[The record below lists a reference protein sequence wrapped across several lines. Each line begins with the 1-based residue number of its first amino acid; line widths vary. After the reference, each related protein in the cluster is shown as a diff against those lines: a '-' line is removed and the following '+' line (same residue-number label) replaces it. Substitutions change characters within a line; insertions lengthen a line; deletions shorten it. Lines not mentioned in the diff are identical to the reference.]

1 MPANALSIEDRRF
14 TKFNATEESSGRID
28 ISGEYTVTISNG
40 GLLPVPGVTF
50 NVNSMVIPDTE
61 VEFVAQKSSSAG
73 SIGPGSS
80 KDVTIEFNISGPASD
95 LRTVT
100 YGACGGDKIEMKT
113 DENAAGLLLAVAT
126 DAVVEIT
133 SPSPKCSFPQEP
145 TPGPEPPEAPEPP
158 EEEPPEEEPPEQPP
172 EEPDPPEEEPPEE
185 EPPEDDEPVQE
196 DVELIIDDMSSEQRD
211 GETIIEVV
219 VSTEGIQSD
228 NRSLDVQIVD
238 DESNILASDSK
249 TYSYQADYDESEFT
263 FDRLTFEDR
272 TNVRADVNL
281 TEPEQLYENET
292 ITVDATPGVGDGG
305 GGGTGGGGTEEF
317 SWQVDDATAVDD
329 GADVTVSTTGVSSG
343 ETADADIRLV
353 DADTNEELGA
363 AQESQSGGF
372 DGYTFEFRDLGIQT
386 GQQVEARVD
395 ANLLDPEPAYD
406 SATVSILGDSAVGF
420 EQDSGILS
428 MDEAADRTD
437 NSWE

>member
-28 ISGEYTVTISNG
+28 INGEYTVTIKNG
-40 GLLPVPGVTF
+40 GFLPVPGVTF
-50 NVNSMVIPDTE
+50 NVNSMTIPDTE

-73 SIGPGSS
+73 TIGPGSS
-80 KDVTIEFNISGPASD
+80 KDVTVEFNISGPASD
-95 LRTVT
+95 LRSAT
-100 YGACGGDKIEMKT
+100 YGACGGDKVEMKT

-126 DAVVEIT
+126 NTVVEIA

-145 TPGPEPPEAPEPP
+145 TPGPQPPEAPEPP
-158 EEEPPEEEPPEQPP
+158 EEQPPEEPEPPEEPPEQPP
-172 EEPDPPEEEPPEE
+172 EEPEPPEQ
-185 EPPEDDEPVQE
+185 EPPEDDEPQPE
-196 DVELIIDDMSSEQRD
+196 EVELIIDDMSSEQRD

-292 ITVDATPGVGDGG
+292 ITVEATPGVGGG
-305 GGGTGGGGTEEF
+305 GGGGGGTEEF

-329 GADVTVSTTGVSSG
+329 GADVTVSTTGVSGG

-406 SATVSILGDSAVGF
+406 SATVFIAGDSAEGF
-420 EQDSGILS
+420 ERDSGVLS
-428 MDEAADRTD
+428 MDKAADKVTD
-437 NSWE
+437 SWE